1 MDRRLGG
8 SLRGEEDGEMTLPK
22 ISVVTPSFNQA
33 HFLEETIQS
42 VLSQG
47 YPDLEYIVMDGGST
61 DGSKEII
68 RKFADRLAD
77 WKSAKDGGQAE
88 AIRDGF
94 ARATGE
100 ILCWLNSDDTLA
112 SGTLKMVGEFFAAHP
127 DVDLVYGDLNL
138 VDAEGKRLYTA
149 RPLLRLGILVYENAF
164 IPQQAMFW
172 RRSLYERVGGLDPSL
187 DFAMDFDLVI
197 RFLLAGARVR
207 KLQGILAN
215 YRWHPAAKSSTIRD
229 VLEKEINELIFRHLP
244 AAAAEPSW
252 QRFLKKMYF
261 RGMRYSLEPR
271 SLASA
276 LMSRIRN

>member
-1 MDRRLGG
+1 MI
-8 SLRGEEDGEMTLPK
+8 LPK

-33 HFLEETIQS
+33 PFLEETIQS

-61 DGSKEII
+61 DGSTEII
-68 RKFADRLAD
+68 RKYVDRLAD
-77 WKSAKDGGQAE
+77 WKSAKDGGQAD
-88 AIRDGF
+88 AIRTGF

-100 ILCWLNSDDTLA
+100 ILSWLNSDDTIA
-112 SGTLKMVGEFFAAHP
+112 PGTLRVVGEFFAVHP
-127 DVDLVYGDLNL
+127 AVDLVYGDLNL

-172 RRSLYERVGGLDPSL
+172 RRSLYERVGGLDPL
-187 DFAMDFDLVI
+187 LCFAMDFDLVV

-207 KLQGILAN
+207 KLPGILAN
-215 YRWHPAAKSSTIRD
+215 YRWHPAAKSSTLRD
-229 VLEKEINELIFRHLP
+229 VMGKEIYELIRRHLP
-244 AAAAEPSW
+244 AAADEPAW
-252 QRFLKKMYF
+252 RRFLKKVYY
-261 RGMRYSLEPR
+261 RGLRYGHEPR

-276 LMSRIRN
+276 LMSRRRT

>member
-1 MDRRLGG
+1 MI
-8 SLRGEEDGEMTLPK
+8 LPK

-33 HFLEETIQS
+33 PFLEETIRS

-47 YPDLEYIVMDGGST
+47 YRNLEYIVMDGGST
-61 DGSKEII
+61 DGSTEII
-68 RKFADRLAD
+68 GKYADRLAD
-77 WKSAKDGGQAE
+77 WKSAKDRGQAD
-88 AIRDGF
+88 AIRTGF

-100 ILCWLNSDDTLA
+100 ILCWLNSDDTIA
-112 SGTLKMVGEFFAAHP
+112 PGTLRLIGEFFAAHP

-172 RRSLYERVGGLDPSL
+172 RRSLYERVGGLDPL
-187 DFAMDFDLVI
+187 LYFAMDFDLVV

-207 KLQGILAN
+207 KHPGILAN
-215 YRWHPAAKSSTIRD
+215 YRWHPAAKSSTLRD
-229 VLEKEINELIFRHLP
+229 VMEKEINEVVRRHLP
-244 AAAAEPSW
+244 ATVAEPAW
-252 QRFLKKMYF
+252 RRFLKKVYY
-261 RGMRYSLEPR
+261 RGLRYALEPR

-276 LMSRIRN
+276 LMSRRRT